1 MEETSKYGGGDK
13 WLPIPTTYVIQTPR
27 RILAKQARAEEVIDP
42 GTKSWNLALIQ
53 AVFKEV
59 EAQIISNIPLSSLQP
74 KDRLI
79 WRGTTSG
86 KFTVRNAF
94 TWKLRNKG
102 IV

>member
-42 GTKSWNLALIQ
+42 GTIQ